1 MNELIEL
8 GYVMEE
14 TKANGTGGPMDEA
27 FTTTAG

>member
-14 TKANGTGGPMDEA
+14 TKASPRHGVEDFDSSTGG
-27 FTTTAG
+27 

>member
-14 TKANGTGGPMDEA
+14 TKAIGSGGPDDA
-27 FTTTAG
+27 GFTTTAG